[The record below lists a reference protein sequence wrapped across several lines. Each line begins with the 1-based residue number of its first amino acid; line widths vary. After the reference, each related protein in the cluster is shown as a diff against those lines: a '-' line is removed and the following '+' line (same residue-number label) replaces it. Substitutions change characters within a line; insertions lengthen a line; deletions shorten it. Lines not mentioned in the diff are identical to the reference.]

1 MFKNVVNN
9 YWSALTCFIVAV
21 VLIIAGIVWARS
33 FVFSDAKNETDCA
46 LKNLSG
52 ICTSIWDSGVCR
64 KAETITGGC
73 KTKGSAGPM
82 VLLVIGAILLLAALV
97 WAIVIKV
104 KYRSSKDLPGIV

>member
-9 YWSALTCFIVAV
+9 YWSAFACFIVAV

-33 FVFSDAKNETDCA
+33 FVFSDAKNETDFA

>member
-9 YWSALTCFIVAV
+9 YWSAFACFIVAV

-33 FVFSDAKNETDCA
+33 FVISDAKNKTDCA

>member
-9 YWSALTCFIVAV
+9 YWSAFACFIVAA
-21 VLIIAGIVWARS
+21 VLIIVGIVWARS
-33 FVFSDAKNETDCA
+33 LVFPDVKNETDCA
-46 LKNLSG
+46 KKNVNVG
-52 ICTSIWDSGVCR
+52 DCTSIWDSGVCR
-64 KAETITGGC
+64 KAETFTMGC

-104 KYRSSKDLPGIV
+104 KYR

>member
-1 MFKNVVNN
+1 MLEKVVNN
-9 YWSALTCFIVAV
+9 YWSAFACFIVAV

-33 FVFSDAKNETDCA
+33 FVFSDAKNKTDCA

>member
-46 LKNLSG
+46 LKNTSG

-64 KAETITGGC
+64 KAETIPGGC

-104 KYRSSKDLPGIV
+104 KYRTSKIYQG

>member
-9 YWSALTCFIVAV
+9 YWSAFACFIVAV

-64 KAETITGGC
+64 KAETIPGGC

>member
-9 YWSALTCFIVAV
+9 YWSAFACFIVAV

-46 LKNLSG
+46 LKNTSG

-64 KAETITGGC
+64 KAETIPGGC

-104 KYRSSKDLPGIV
+104 KYRTSKIYQG